1 MKIRTLAA
9 AAAMTLAAAA
19 SQASLVTNGSFES
32 GLTGWSCVASP
43 GSCATGDQGPA
54 AQDGVA
60 YFYGFDNSPP
70 EGVLSQNLA
79 TEAGA
84 SYRISLYFNTNGGV
98 PPNALS
104 RDVGDLSEPLALVTG
119 SWEHFTGTFTAA
131 GASTD
136 LNLLFTTVGGSGTVW
151 VDNVV
156 VDRIPEPTGVALA
169 ALGLLGLAAT
179 RRSRR

>member
-1 MKIRTLAA
+1 MKLHTLVAAAVATLAA
-9 AAAMTLAAAA
+9 AS

-43 GSCATGDQGPA
+43 GGCFAGDQGPP

-70 EGVLSQNLA
+70 AGVLSQALT

-84 SYRISLYFNTNGGV
+84 SYTISFYFNTNGSV

-104 RDVGDLSEPLALVTG
+104 LDVGDLTGPLALVEG

-136 LNLLFTTVGGSGTVW
+136 LKLLFTTVGGTGTVW